1 MQKYTY
7 KNKITG
13 AKIYTNCKITGGDW
27 ELVSEIKDGMMKSED
42 KNVIQ
47 KKDGR

>member
-1 MQKYTY
+1 MEKYTY

-13 AKIYTNCKITGGDW
+13 AKIYTNCQITGEEW

-42 KNVIQ
+42 KNVV
-47 KKDGR
+47 KKDER

>member
-1 MQKYTY
+1 MNRYTY

-13 AKIYTNCKITGGDW
+13 AKIYTNCKVEGEQW

-47 KKDGR
+47 KK